1 MSDFSKQYSNFLAPE
16 AYIKIDGKKL
26 SSEHLY
32 FTSLE
37 VDKTIDGA
45 DTFSFSISDSISAEF
60 EPNPT
65 HKKLF
70 ELGNKIEIYMGYA
83 NSKGTSGIPQI
94 FVGLITNV
102 GWNFTE
108 DKYLDITIEGYDYS
122 FLLMKHT
129 YDKKPFK
136 EMTISGIVED
146 LLKNVYANSFTKEN
160 ISDTKVTY
168 PLIKN
173 DKESDYA
180 FIHSLAQR
188 VGYEF
193 YIDKESF
200 HFRPAKKESSIFT
213 LFYGQEI
220 LSFKPALNI
229 EKEISEVRVVGLE
242 FSADKKPIEGIAEL
256 KRPDKDVSTEAGIK
270 ALLRELNAVK
280 YEVHEDVKT
289 NEEAENRAKAL
300 LHDFSKNLFKA
311 EIKSIGIPEIKPGIT
326 ITLKGL
332 GKRFSKD
339 YYVEKV
345 LHSFSDQGYETTIS
359 VRGSKSSFSL
369 QG

>member
-16 AYIKIDGKKL
+16 AYIKIEGTKL
-26 SSEHLY
+26 SGEDLY

-37 VDKTIDGA
+37 VNKTIDGA
-45 DTFSFSISDSISAEF
+45 DIVSFSIADSISAAF
-60 EPNPT
+60 EPNPA

-70 ELGNKIEIYMGYA
+70 DLGNKIEIYMGYA
-83 NSKGTSGIPQI
+83 NSKGTSSIPQV

-102 GWNFTE
+102 SWNFTE

-136 EMTISGIVED
+136 EMTISGIVEN
-146 LLKNVYANSFTKEN
+146 LLTNVYSNSFTK
-160 ISDTKVTY
+160 ITIADTKVTY

-173 DKESDYA
+173 DKENDYV
-180 FIHSLAQR
+180 FIRTLAQR

-200 HFRPAKKESSIFT
+200 FFHPAKKESSLFT
-213 LFYGQEI
+213 LFYAQEI

-229 EKEISEVRVVGLE
+229 EKEISEVKVVGLE
-242 FSADKKPIEGIAEL
+242 FSANNKPIVGEAKL
-256 KRPDKDVSTEAGIK
+256 KRPDEDVSTKTGIK
-270 ALLRELNAVK
+270 ALLRKVNAVT
-280 YEVHEDVKT
+280 YEVHEDVKS

-326 ITLKGL
+326 ITLNGL
-332 GKRFSKD
+332 GKRFSQD

-345 LHSFSDQGYETTIS
+345 VHTFNDQGYETTIS